1 MDLKIKSEERMNEVP
16 YISRSLLV
24 LVLAG
29 KTGCIFTCIMCA
41 TISMD
46 EQKYTMRKKFI
57 TFPGL
62 LFRQKCHVKVFASF
76 FLL

>member
-24 LVLAG
+24 LILAG

-46 EQKYTMRKKFI
+46 EQKIHYEE
-57 TFPGL
+57 
-62 LFRQKCHVKVFASF
+62 KVS
-76 FLL
+76 